1 LDKNNF
7 GGEKM
12 ARIHLTSELKKLH
25 NDLLKMGSM
34 VEEAILD
41 AIKSLKNQDVTLAQK
56 VIDGDKVIN
65 TLEEDI
71 EDKCIKLIATQQ
83 PMAIDLREIC
93 SILRLIVDL
102 ERMADH
108 AADIAKT
115 TIRLANEEYV
125 KPLVRIP
132 RMADLAAEMVK
143 HSLDAFVKKDVE
155 LAKKTWIL
163 DNEIDTLYK
172 DVYGE
177 LILIMVDNQDK
188 IPQSTYFLFICKHI
202 ERIADYA
209 KNVCEKE
216 YTSKLETIG

>member
-1 LDKNNF
+1 
-7 GGEKM
+7 M

-41 AIKSLKNQDVTLAQK
+41 AIKSLKNQDVLLAQK

-172 DVYGE
+172 AVYSE
-177 LILIMVDNQDK
+177 LILIMLENQDK

-209 KNVCEKE
+209 KNVCEKVV
-216 YTSKLETIG
+216 YIQTGDYWMS

>member
-1 LDKNNF
+1 
-7 GGEKM
+7 M
-12 ARIHLTSELKKLH
+12 ARIHLTSELEKLH

-41 AIKSLKNQDVTLAQK
+41 AIKSLKNQDIALAQK

-65 TLEEDI
+65 GLEEDI

-108 AADIAKT
+108 ASDIAKT
-115 TIRLANEEYV
+115 TIRLANEKYV

-155 LAKKTWIL
+155 LAKQTWNL
-163 DNEIDTLYK
+163 DDQIDDLYK
-172 DVYGE
+172 SVYSE
-177 LILIMVDNQDK
+177 LIVIMTEDQDK

-209 KNVCEKE
+209 KNVCEKVVYIQTGE
-216 YTSKLETIG
+216 YWMS

>member
-1 LDKNNF
+1 M
-7 GGEKM
+7 M

-41 AIKSLKNQDVTLAQK
+41 AIKSLKNQDVLLAQK

-172 DVYGE
+172 AVYSE
-177 LILIMVDNQDK
+177 LILIMLENQDK

-209 KNVCEKE
+209 KNVCEKVV
-216 YTSKLETIG
+216 YIQTGDYWMS

>member
-1 LDKNNF
+1 
-7 GGEKM
+7 M
-12 ARIHLTSELKKLH
+12 PRVHLTSELEKLH

-41 AIKSLKNQDVTLAQK
+41 AIKSLKNQDVILAQK

-108 AADIAKT
+108 SADIAKT
-115 TIRLANEEYV
+115 TIRLANEKYV

-155 LAKKTWIL
+155 LAKKTWTL
-163 DNEIDTLYK
+163 DEEIDALYK
-172 DVYGE
+172 DVYNE
-177 LILIMVDNQDK
+177 LILIMIEDQDT

-209 KNVCEKE
+209 KNVCEKVV
-216 YTSKLETIG
+216 YIQTGDYWMA